1 MATAMSAEDSLRAGD
16 PEQALKLLQEQ
27 VRAKP
32 GDARLRVFLFQ
43 LLCVLGQ
50 WERALNQLDTA
61 ANLDPAA
68 LVMKQMYGEAIRCEV
83 LRADVFAGRK
93 VPLVF
98 GQPDAWLAL
107 LIESLLRTGQG
118 DIQAAQSLRDQAFE
132 QAPETSGTLDDKPF
146 AWIADADMRL
156 GPVLE
161 AIVNGRYYW
170 IPFARL
176 ARVTLEAPT
185 DLRDAVWMPAYVQ
198 VENGGES
205 PALIPT
211 RYPGSEAAADG
222 WLRLGRK
229 TAWEEPAP
237 EVYCGLGQRVLATD
251 VGEFPLMDVRSI
263 AIDGGGSEPAA
274 SAEA

>member
-1 MATAMSAEDSLRAGD
+1 MAFEMSAEECLRAGD
-16 PEQALKLLQEQ
+16 PEQALKLLQDQ
-27 VRAKP
+27 VRSKP
-32 GDARLRVFLFQ
+32 GDSRLRVFLFQ

-68 LVMKQMYGEAIRCEV
+68 LAMKQMYGEAIRCEV

-107 LIESLLRTGQG
+107 LIESLLRSAQG
-118 DIQAAQSLRDQAFE
+118 DADAAQSLRDQAFD
-132 QAPETSGTLDDKPF
+132 QAPETSGVLDGKPF
-146 AWIADADMRL
+146 TWIADADMRL

-176 ARVTLEAPT
+176 ARVTVEAPS
-185 DLRDAVWMPAYVQ
+185 DLRDAVWMPAYLQ
-198 VENGGES
+198 FENGGES

-222 WLRLGRK
+222 LLRLARK
-229 TAWEEPAP
+229 TVWEESSS
-237 EVYCGLGQRVLATD
+237 EVYRGLGQRLITTD
-251 VGEFPLMDVRSI
+251 AGEFPLMDVRSVAI
-263 AIDGGGSEPAA
+263 AGDSTQAPAPA
-274 SAEA
+274 

>member
-1 MATAMSAEDSLRAGD
+1 MAPTSSAEASLQAGD
-16 PEQALKLLQEQ
+16 PDQALKLLQDA
-27 VRAKP
+27 VRARP

-68 LVMKQMYGEAIRCEV
+68 LAMKQTYGEAIRCEA

-98 GQPDAWLAL
+98 GQPEPWLAL
-107 LIESLLRTGQG
+107 LIESLLRGAQG
-118 DIQAAQSLRDQAFE
+118 DAAAAQTLREQAFE
-132 QAPETSGTLDDKPF
+132 QAPATAGMLDESPF
-146 AWIADADMRL
+146 TWIADADMRL

-161 AIVNGRYYW
+161 AVVNGRYYW
-170 IPFARL
+170 VPFARL
-176 ARVTLEAPT
+176 ARVSIEAPA
-185 DLRDAVWMPAYVQ
+185 DLRDAVWMPAYLQ
-198 VENGGES
+198 FENGGEA

-222 WLRLGRK
+222 LLRLARK
-229 TAWEEPAP
+229 TEWQEPVP
-237 EVYCGLGQRVLATD
+237 EFYCGLGQRLLTTD
-251 VGEFPLMDVRSI
+251 GGEYPLMDVRSI
-263 AIDGGGSEPAA
+263 VIESAGAQAA
-274 SAEA
+274 AEA

>member
-1 MATAMSAEDSLRAGD
+1 MASPMSAEDSLRAGD

-27 VRAKP
+27 VRARP

-68 LVMKQMYGEAIRCEV
+68 LAMKQMYGEAIRCEL

-107 LIESLLRTGQG
+107 LIESLLRAAQG
-118 DIQAAQSLRDQAFE
+118 DAAVAQSLRDQAFE
-132 QAPETSGTLDDKPF
+132 QAPETAGMLDDKPF

-176 ARVTLEAPT
+176 ARVTIEAPS
-185 DLRDAVWMPAYVQ
+185 DLRDAVWMPAYLQ
-198 VENGGES
+198 FENGGES

-211 RYPGSEAAADG
+211 RYAGSEAAADG
-222 WLRLGRK
+222 LLRLARK
-229 TAWEEPAP
+229 TEWEETGP
-237 EVYCGLGQRVLATD
+237 EVYRGLGQRVITTD
-251 VGEFPLMDVRSI
+251 AGEFPLMDVRSI
-263 AIDGGGSEPAA
+263 VIAGGA
-274 SAEA
+274 SGDAPPSGD